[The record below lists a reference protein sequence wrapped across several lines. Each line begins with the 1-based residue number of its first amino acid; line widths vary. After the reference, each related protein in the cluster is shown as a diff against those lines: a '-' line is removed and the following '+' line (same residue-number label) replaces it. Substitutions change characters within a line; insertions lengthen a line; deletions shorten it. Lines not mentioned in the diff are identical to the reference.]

1 MNPKLLRKAAFSSE
15 VDEVSVKGPKKS
27 DGSEFRK
34 GPGGW
39 TQSFIYLL
47 TVWICGALF
56 SALIM
61 YILLLQL
68 QDKPHY
74 FGKGSHIGGIPS
86 VVYEPNPNRF
96 DVSTKGVISFS
107 SREPKSYLN
116 YMVRYKKLLKGE
128 MHHVS
133 LYLQEYNKTESPN
146 CTVVGGAPDG
156 APTNQSC
163 RMEADSSEIFG
174 ECALTIENINK
185 GMGFGEGEPCIM
197 LRLTRMLGWYPE
209 DAESQGEPCSEGEHC
224 CGTMSFSC
232 ESKQG
237 SAVTRMLPASGMS
250 TCAYPFWNQPGY
262 EQPFVMMKVSNLMT
276 DMNEIRCKPE
286 QASIQHFDDG
296 EENVARIFIE
306 KLD

>member
-1 MNPKLLRKAAFSSE
+1 MMIFSA
-15 VDEVSVKGPKKS
+15 
-27 DGSEFRK
+27 
-34 GPGGW
+34 
-39 TQSFIYLL
+39 QSFIYLL

-133 LYLQEYNKTESPN
+133 LYLYTAKCKVLHPSELYLMKFMAPLVHVSVR
-146 CTVVGGAPDG
+146 TVSLI
-156 APTNQSC
+156 Q
-163 RMEADSSEIFG
+163 
-174 ECALTIENINK
+174 
-185 GMGFGEGEPCIM
+185 
-197 LRLTRMLGWYPE
+197 
-209 DAESQGEPCSEGEHC
+209 
-224 CGTMSFSC
+224 
-232 ESKQG
+232 QG